1 MAINV
6 FVKGGG
12 ATLEEITATIDKV
25 LSGYTYN
32 DSEGEI
38 QTGTMTN
45 KGAVTGSVGVGGTY
59 TNTGGYYSSI
69 SVTGPTLSGNATT
82 AQVLKG
88 QTFYSSNGTKQTGAM
103 NSNGAFTKSVGV
115 GGSVTGVA
123 GYYSS
128 ISVTGPTLSGNAP
141 VSAVRSGYTFYS
153 SNGTKQTGTLA
164 TRSPSATTVPNGGSV
179 TGSAGYYAAFTIK
192 ATYAVQRVTKAMNGY
207 WANSGIVASGYWGAS
222 AANAQTSFKVV
233 SSGGY
238 IWHSRNQGSN
248 CNLYITRVY
257 TY

>member
-88 QTFYSSNGTKQTGAM
+88 QTFYSSNGTKQTG
-103 NSNGAFTKSVGV
+103 
-115 GGSVTGVA
+115 
-123 GYYSS
+123 
-128 ISVTGPTLSGNAP
+128 
-141 VSAVRSGYTFYS
+141 
-153 SNGTKQTGTLA
+153 TLA
-164 TRSPSATTVPNGGSV
+164 TRTPSATTVPNGGSV

-207 WANSGIVASGYWGAS
+207 WANSGVVASGYWGAS
-222 AANAQTSFKVV
+222 AAKASTSFKVV